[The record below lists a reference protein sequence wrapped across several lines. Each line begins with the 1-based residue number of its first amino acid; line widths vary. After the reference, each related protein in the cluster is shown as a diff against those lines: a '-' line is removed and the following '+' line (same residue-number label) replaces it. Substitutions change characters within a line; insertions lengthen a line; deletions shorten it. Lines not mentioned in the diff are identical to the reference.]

1 MTWKDRYRTDRI
13 LNKLHQT
20 FTSLPIK
27 FTRPDASGFLLSPEF
42 RPGAQGTLRNVLAFH
57 NKEQFKGESTGI
69 KRMQEKKKKSLVSG
83 NKLWG
88 LLGFLF
94 FRPHDLGD
102 SVSLVLAR
110 WN

>member
-20 FTSLPIK
+20 FTSLQIK
-27 FTRPDASGFLLSPEF
+27 FTRPDASGFLLSREF

-69 KRMQEKKKKSLVSG
+69 KKMQEKKKV
-83 NKLWG
+83 W
-88 LLGFLF
+88 
-94 FRPHDLGD
+94 
-102 SVSLVLAR
+102 SVATSFGVYCDFVFSVHKI
-110 WN
+110 